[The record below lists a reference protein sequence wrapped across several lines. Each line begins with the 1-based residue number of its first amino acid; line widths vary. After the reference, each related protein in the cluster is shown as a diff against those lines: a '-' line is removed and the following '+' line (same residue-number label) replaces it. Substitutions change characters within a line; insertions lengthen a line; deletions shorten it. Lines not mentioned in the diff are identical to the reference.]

1 MSNYEFE
8 KQTQSSNFEKRF
20 LNLYGCQFFNCKFE
34 GISSSNSIGTKKTVR
49 FNFSTEID
57 PEDHTKGMEMSGM
70 LGIEKIE
77 DFPQDTFGFIYI
89 VTHKPS
95 DKSYIGKKVLY
106 HNVKK
111 KLTKKELAEQ
121 TGPGRKSATKVVEKE
136 SDWKTYYG
144 SAKPILALIKD
155 GKQEEFTREIL
166 QLVPNKKLLTYY
178 ECKFLFEY
186 GVLENPDGYF
196 NDNIQGRFFTKDF
209 AS

>member
-1 MSNYEFE
+1 MNGW
-8 KQTQSSNFEKRF
+8 F
-20 LNLYGCQFFNCKFE
+20 LKI
-34 GISSSNSIGTKKTVR
+34 ISDSGLRMKKYYNSI
-49 FNFSTEID
+49 EA
-57 PEDHTKGMEMSGM
+57 
-70 LGIEKIE
+70 
-77 DFPQDTFGFIYI
+77 FPQDIFGFIYI

-95 DKSYIGKKVLY
+95 GKSYIGKKVLY

-121 TGPGRKSATKVVEKE
+121 TGPGRKSATKVVAKE

-144 SAKPILALIKD
+144 SAKPILELIKG

-166 QLVPNKKLLTYY
+166 KLVPNKKLLTYY

-196 NDNIQGRFFTKDF
+196 NDNILGKFYRKDF
-209 AS
+209 QS